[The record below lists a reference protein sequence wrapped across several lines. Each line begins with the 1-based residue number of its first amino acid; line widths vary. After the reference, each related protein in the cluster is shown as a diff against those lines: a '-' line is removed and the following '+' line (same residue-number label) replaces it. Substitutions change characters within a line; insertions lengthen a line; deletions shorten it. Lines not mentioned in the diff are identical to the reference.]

1 MTDENLKIIYNEVID
16 ARKQQQED
24 VNLIY
29 NKFNWI
35 IISDIA
41 LIIVILNSKPL
52 SSLLIFVFLIL
63 TTSLI
68 FSLLSLRLNSFKR
81 GPKLEKLVYYRNK
94 SSKYFLNALNN
105 KIIKDIEY
113 NKKNIKWF
121 GNYLKIS
128 IFLLIIGVIF
138 LLISFSIPF
147 INNLSINICQSIIQ

>member
-128 IFLLIIGVIF
+128 IFLLI
-138 LLISFSIPF
+138 SFSIPF